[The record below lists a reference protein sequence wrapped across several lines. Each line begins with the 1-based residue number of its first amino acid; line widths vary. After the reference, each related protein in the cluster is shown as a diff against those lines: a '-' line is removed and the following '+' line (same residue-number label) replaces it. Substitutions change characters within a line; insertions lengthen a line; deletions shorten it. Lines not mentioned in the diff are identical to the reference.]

1 MKMLRWTALLSMLA
15 FAVVVNLAPF
25 LFDHQPATIGAVL
38 QTQAF
43 WYVIPGLVVMLKR
56 PWHQVGWLL
65 ILLGIGLAF
74 TSLPS
79 TPRGL
84 DPGWHPWFT
93 WVTGSWGGYFV
104 YTIMGA
110 LLVVFPDGLSDRS
123 ERDRRIGRRIISTL
137 AVATL
142 LAAASNPVEASDTSG
157 QFSNPLGLHL
167 VPKAASDLGFI
178 PVLLVMVGC
187 VVWLWRRQRRE
198 QGEVRRRYTL
208 VLYAFAVL
216 VVSVAFGLAFSA
228 VIGDAAWL
236 GAFVGWLALPIAF
249 AYAVI
254 RHGLYGVDRLVR
266 RSVSY
271 GLVAIV
277 VAGVYVAPVLLLPRL
292 LGESNDL
299 VIAASTLGA
308 AAAFNPVRR
317 RIQTAVNHRFDR
329 ARYDAEK
336 EVGLFAGRL
345 TNEVALGPVVDD
357 LQGVIQ
363 RTVAPS
369 IAWVWL
375 REPPTEREAT

>member
-1 MKMLRWTALLSMLA
+1 
-15 FAVVVNLAPF
+15 
-25 LFDHQPATIGAVL
+25 
-38 QTQAF
+38 
-43 WYVIPGLVVMLKR
+43 
-56 PWHQVGWLL
+56 
-65 ILLGIGLAF
+65 
-74 TSLPS
+74 
-79 TPRGL
+79 
-84 DPGWHPWFT
+84 
-93 WVTGSWGGYFV
+93 V

-110 LLVVFPDGLSDRS
+110 LLVVFPDGLSNRS

-142 LAAASNPVEASDTSG
+142 LAAASNPVGASDASG
-157 QFSNPLGLHL
+157 RFSNPLGLHL
-167 VPKAASDLGFI
+167 VPKAASDRGFI

-216 VVSVAFGLAFSA
+216 VVSVVFGLAFSA

-277 VAGVYVAPVLLLPRL
+277 VAGVYVAPVILLPRL

-329 ARYDAEK
+329 ARYDAEN

-357 LQGVIQ
+357 LQDVIQ

-375 REPPTEREAT
+375 REPPTEHEAT